1 MSFSRL
7 NLQLLAWCAALLA
20 IAAGCRPQDQIAK
33 YTVTKPELIDT
44 TLASTGPAAEAKPQQ
59 MLGAIVLLPEAG
71 WFFKLT
77 GDPATVGK
85 LGEPFIDFVTSVKFT
100 KGATAEPKWELPEGW
115 KALPGNEFRFA
126 TIEIPAASSESKPL
140 ELSVTTLPKIPG
152 DQAADN
158 AYVLANV
165 NRWRGQLGLSDLEV
179 ADLATE
185 TKAIDVDGR
194 PGTLVNIKGQAS
206 GGGMAGPLA
215 GGGGPFAGGGGPF
228 AGGGLPPVEST
239 NQGSQQEDSKLDFTK
254 PEGWTAIPPRTFG
267 LAAFS
272 VGEGE
277 KKAEITVSSAGGEM
291 LANVNRWRGQI
302 GLPSVNDAGLAE
314 ITKPTD
320 TLGVKGSY
328 VELVGPEKTILGVAA
343 TAGGNQYFVK
353 LTGDNETAA
362 AQKANFEAFVK
373 SLQLK

>member
-7 NLQLLAWCAALLA
+7 NLRPLAWCAALLA

-33 YTVTKPELIDT
+33 YTVPKPELIDP
-44 TLASTGPAAEAKPQQ
+44 TLASTSPAEARPQQ

-77 GDPATVGK
+77 GDPVEVGK
-85 LGEPFIDFVTSVKFT
+85 VSEPFIDFVTSVKFT
-100 KGATAEPKWELPEGW
+100 QGRTPEPQWVLPEGW
-115 KALPGNEFRFA
+115 KALPGNDFRFA
-126 TIEIPAASSESKPL
+126 TIEIRASDAASKPL
-140 ELSVTTLPKIPG
+140 ELAVSSLG
-152 DQAADN
+152 MSAADQADSQN
-158 AYVLANV
+158 YILKNV
-165 NRWRGQLGLSDLEV
+165 NRWRGQLGLREIELAE
-179 ADLATE
+179 LATE
-185 TKAIDVDGR
+185 TKVIDVDGR
-194 PGTLVNIKGQAS
+194 PCTLVNIKGQATGS
-206 GGGMAGPLA
+206 GMMA
-215 GGGGPFAGGGGPF
+215 GPFAGGGGSF
-228 AGGGLPPVEST
+228 AGGGMPPGQAT
-239 NQGSQQEDSKLDFTK
+239 DQGSQQAEAKLDFTT
-254 PEGWTAIPPRTFG
+254 PDGWTPIPPRTFG

-277 KKAEITVSSAGGEM
+277 KQAEITVSSAGGEL

-302 GLPSVNDAGLAE
+302 GLPPVSDAGLAE
-314 ITKPTD
+314 ITKQTD
-320 TLGVKGSY
+320 TLGVKGSL

-353 LTGDNETAA
+353 LTGDNETAQ